1 MELLHEESEAPKRL
15 KSVVVAEIFKVVD
28 KRLEDVRD
36 VAVVVARYVCPL
48 IVRAVAEA
56 FESVV
61 CPVAR
66 SVDV

>member
-48 IVRAVAEA
+48 IVRAVAEG
-56 FESVV
+56 FRVIQ
-61 CPVAR
+61 VAR
-66 SVDV
+66 